1 MRGKD
6 EQVSTRKKEK
16 EIRREEEFM
25 VEEKQNMSPL
35 KQPSLSLTME
45 VKRKGRNSETC

>member
-6 EQVSTRKKEK
+6 KGVITKKKEK
-16 EIRREEEFM
+16 EKRREGEFTIEEN
-25 VEEKQNMSPL
+25 QNMSPL